1 MPLLERPGGETTF
14 ADHLKRLSDRL
25 GGIATA
31 YEVTKNEL
39 EVVRDGKARKSP
51 WFG

>member
-1 MPLLERPGGETTF
+1 MQLLERPGGETVF
-14 ADHLKRLSDRL
+14 ADHLKRLADRL
-25 GGIATA
+25 GGIATG

-39 EVVRDGKARKSP
+39 EVERDGKDRISP